1 MAKSWD
7 EKLITAAQSG
17 NLYGVTEALH
27 RGADVNACNSSKETA
42 LIWAAY
48 NGHRDVVEEL
58 ITAGA
63 RLDDRDNSG
72 DTALKA
78 CNRQRHYDCG
88 WLLIKAGANIQNL
101 DPKHHQIYADALNE
115 RYLQNPYSRIND
127 DTVVKYQGHIE
138 NLGTLRHVFN
148 FKTRTVTEVI
158 NENPGPANSFE
169 QFRNNQDDILEA
181 YDWVTKQGGTTPAH
195 PFKKGRRQIQKRS

>member
-17 NLYGVTEALH
+17 NLYDVTEALH
-27 RGADVNACNSSKETA
+27 HGADVNACNSSKETA

-58 ITAGA
+58 ITAGS
-63 RLDDRDNSG
+63 RLDDRDSSG
-72 DTALKA
+72 DTALTA
-78 CNRQRHYDCG
+78 CTIRKRHYDCG
-88 WLLIKAGANIQNL
+88 WLLIQAGANLRDLNA
-101 DPKHHQIYADALNE
+101 DHHKIYADAINE
-115 RYLQNPYSRIND
+115 RYIQNPYSRVNG

-148 FKTRTVTEVI
+148 FKTRTMTEVI
-158 NENPGPANSFE
+158 NDNPGPANSFE

-181 YDWVTKQGGTTPAH
+181 YDWIKKQGDTPIH
-195 PFKKGRRQIQKRS
+195 PFKQGRRQIQKRS